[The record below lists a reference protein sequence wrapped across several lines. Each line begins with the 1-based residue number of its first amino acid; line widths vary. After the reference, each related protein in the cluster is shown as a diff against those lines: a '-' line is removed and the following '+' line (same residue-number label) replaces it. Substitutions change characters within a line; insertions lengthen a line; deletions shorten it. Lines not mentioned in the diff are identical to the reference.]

1 MNVWTVHLKEKVAV
15 FGRCHDRGSIV
26 NQFDILSLFFF
37 RKLLVFPAKRREHK
51 AVYIWRDVR
60 LHFVTPEMSMELVS
74 DVSSVP
80 DVPELLNVTY
90 I

>member
-1 MNVWTVHLKEKVAV
+1 MNVWTVRLKEKVAV

>member
-15 FGRCHDRGSIV
+15 FGRCLDGSSTV
-26 NQFDILSLFFF
+26 NQFDILSLFF

>member
-1 MNVWTVHLKEKVAV
+1 MTPLGNH
-15 FGRCHDRGSIV
+15 G
-26 NQFDILSLFFF
+26 
-37 RKLLVFPAKRREHK
+37 RKLLVFPAKRREHM
-51 AVYIWRDVR
+51 AVYIWRDVL

-74 DVSSVP
+74 DVPSVP